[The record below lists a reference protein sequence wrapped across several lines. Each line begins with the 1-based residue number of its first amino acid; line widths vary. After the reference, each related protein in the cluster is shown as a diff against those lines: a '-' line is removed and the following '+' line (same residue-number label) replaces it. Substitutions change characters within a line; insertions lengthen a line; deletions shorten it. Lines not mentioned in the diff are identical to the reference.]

1 MPGRAGL
8 PGQSPHA
15 PWAAVD
21 KGLGR
26 LARDALAVSDDDALQ
41 EGLGLAVAAIDVDL
55 EQVLEDPT
63 VVRDDLGSVECQGI
77 VVTLGTV
84 LEDEDLGVFEGDE
97 LVLLCPRVQPGSALS
112 AQPSF
117 QRHPQ
122 LDRTPPA
129 AATADLDAATR
140 SAAGATGRAAVGKR
154 AATAPA
160 PTGVTVTT
168 NRRSMAGVR
177 GHHHHQHMR

>member
-26 LARDALAVSDDDALQ
+26 PARDALAVSDFDACQ

-63 VVRDDLGSVECQGI
+63 VRA
-77 VVTLGTV
+77 
-84 LEDEDLGVFEGDE
+84 
-97 LVLLCPRVQPGSALS
+97 RLS
-112 AQPSF
+112 AMVSLSLSAPYLKMMTLEPLKVTSSYF
-117 QRHPQ
+117 FAHAY
-122 LDRTPPA
+122 TWECTFC
-129 AATADLDAATR
+129 TAFF
-140 SAAGATGRAAVGKR
+140 SS
-154 AATAPA
+154 P
-160 PTGVTVTT
+160 
-168 NRRSMAGVR
+168 
-177 GHHHHQHMR
+177 